1 MRHKKLNIYGGSLMV
16 KFLMSLFKFNFG
28 EFEEREFRKFL
39 RMGTIFML
47 LIGIYWAMRPLK
59 DSLFVQLA
67 GAIYQPYA
75 KTVSVILMVFFVAL
89 YTKLLDFV
97 SKSKLLS
104 LLPPMFYGLVMIAYA
119 IFIWAFQSGYIAP
132 SMLTV
137 ALGYFWYFFV
147 ESFGSIIVALFWA
160 FATDITKSESAKQ
173 GFPLIYMFGQVGGIV
188 APYLFITLPVNL
200 GVKSDAVSMIVLAL
214 LTFLVAPLVSNLLKK
229 TPEDLLVPVVAEDA
243 DKKSKKEKTGFME
256 GLKLLFTHKYLLGMF
271 AVNFFFEFIVTVFDF
286 NFKISAAE
294 VYSGTELTRYLAV
307 YGSCVNL
314 VSLVFLLLGVSNIT
328 KRLGIAVALSLVPV
342 MFGLAIFGFL
352 SIHSLTFL
360 FCLMI
365 ASKAINYALSGPA
378 LKQLYIPTS
387 RDAKSKAQAWIET
400 FGSRFSKEGG
410 AGINMLYKPL
420 GAATYRMLT
429 SGMGFAFVVAWFFIA
444 IYLGRTCKKAVD
456 SNTIVC

>member
-1 MRHKKLNIYGGSLMV
+1 MV
-16 KFLMSLFKFNFG
+16 KLLMSLCKFNFG

-39 RMGTIFML
+39 RMGTILML
-47 LIGIYWAMRPLK
+47 VVGIYWAMRPLK
-59 DSLFVQLA
+59 DSLFNQLV
-67 GAIYQPYA
+67 GAVYQPYA
-75 KTVSVILMVFFVAL
+75 KTVSVVLMVIFVAL

-104 LLPPMFYGLVMIAYA
+104 LLPPLFYGLVTIAYA
-119 IFIWAFQSGYIAP
+119 IFIWAFQSGHIAP

-137 ALGYFWYFFV
+137 ALGYFWYFLV
-147 ESFGSIIVALFWA
+147 ESFGSIVIALFWS
-160 FATDITKSESAKQ
+160 FATDITKSESAKR
-173 GFPLIYMFGQVGGIV
+173 GFPLIYLFAQIGGIA

-200 GVKSDAVSMIVLAL
+200 GVKSDAISMTVVAL

-229 TPEDLLVPVVAEDA
+229 TPADLLEPVVEQDA

-294 VYSGTELTRYLAV
+294 VYSGTELSRYLAV
-307 YGSCVNL
+307 YGSCVNI
-314 VSLVFLLLGVSNIT
+314 VSFIFLLLGVSNIT
-328 KRLGIAVALSLVPV
+328 KRLGIAIALASVPA
-342 MFGLAIFGFL
+342 MFGLAILGFL
-352 SIHSLTFL
+352 SIHSLTFF

-365 ASKAINYALSGPA
+365 ASKAINYALNGPA

-400 FGSRFSKEGG
+400 FGSRFSKSGG

-420 GAATYRMLT
+420 GAATHRMLT
-429 SGMGFAFVVAWFFIA
+429 SGMGFVFVVAWFFIA
-444 IYLGRTCKKAVD
+444 LYLGNTCKKAVD
-456 SNTIVC
+456 NDTIVC